1 MAKRGLTGKQ
11 QMFITHYVSCNF
23 HQTNAAIKAG
33 YSKKT
38 AYSIG
43 NELLKKPEIIAG
55 IKKEIGR
62 VLKDIDKLTL
72 RWVNR
77 VVEIAFSNPNS
88 YTTKNGDLVTSYS
101 DQLKALD
108 MLGKYLTLYSE
119 KRIIEEE
126 TGEQSLSREE
136 RRARI
141 LSLVEKMKD

>member
-1 MAKRGLTGKQ
+1 MAKKKLTDKQ
-11 QMFITHYVSCNF
+11 QMFIVHYVSCNF
-23 HQTNAAIKAG
+23 HQTKAAQKAG

-55 IKKEIGR
+55 IKKEIR
-62 VLKDIDKLTL
+62 RILKDIDKLTL

-77 VVEIAFSNPNS
+77 VIEIAFSDPNS
-88 YTTKNGDLVTSYS
+88 YITKNGDQITSYS

-126 TGEQSLSREE
+126 TTEKSLSREE
-136 RRARI
+136 RRERI
-141 LSLVEKMKD
+141 LALVEKMKD